1 MLRVIRVE
9 SGSPAQ
15 ATGIRAGDQI
25 IRINGRA
32 VRDYIDFHYH
42 AADPFL
48 RISLLSAAAS
58 GKRRLISLERE
69 PERSLGLQVEEPPI
83 QRCRNRCVFC
93 FIDQLPRGLRRSLYI
108 KDEDYR
114 HGFLRGNFIT
124 GSNLSRGDVSRII
137 RMGLGPLY
145 ISVHAIAPEVRR
157 RLLGGCAQAEILPL
171 LERLTRGGVGVH
183 GQVVLCPG
191 INDGP
196 VLEETI
202 REFERLGPAAL
213 SLAVVPVGLSAHRGR
228 LTPLVPV
235 GAAKAVEVLGALRR
249 WQRICRAK
257 RGSRFVFA
265 ADEFYLLAGEKIP
278 SGRSYEGYPQIE
290 NGVGLT
296 RRSIDSLDRLLKRGG
311 PLPSKPGLTCRIATG
326 RLYAGVLAS
335 RLLPRLKG
343 RVPGKVELSVVRNS
357 LLGES
362 ITVAGLLPGRD
373 ILEELKRAPK
383 ADYYLVPSSAVNAD
397 GLFLDDFP
405 LAGLREALAP
415 GVVIAA
421 EDLAG
426 SLKKVAELESAGP
439 AGPVI

>member
-1 MLRVIRVE
+1 MLRVIQVE

-15 ATGIRAGDQI
+15 AVGIRAGDQI
-25 IRINGRA
+25 IRINGQA

-42 AADPFL
+42 AADSFL
-48 RISLLSAAAS
+48 RISLLSAAAP
-58 GKRRLISLERE
+58 GKRRLVSLERE
-69 PERSLGLQVEEPPI
+69 PERALGLQVEEPPI
-83 QRCRNRCVFC
+83 QRCRNRCLFC

-124 GSNLSRGDVSRII
+124 GSNLTRRDVSRII

-145 ISVHAIAPEVRR
+145 ISVHASAPEVRR
-157 RLLGGCAQAEILPL
+157 RLLGGCAQAEIMPL

-196 VLEETI
+196 VLEQTI
-202 REFERLGPAAL
+202 GDFEGLGPAAL

-228 LTPLVPV
+228 LALLDPV
-235 GAAKAVEVLGALRR
+235 STAVADEVLGTIRR
-249 WQRICRAK
+249 WQAACRAK

-265 ADEFYLLAGEKIP
+265 ADEFYLLAGRKIP
-278 SGRSYEGYPQIE
+278 SARSYEGFPQIE

-296 RRSIDSLDRLLKRGG
+296 RRSIVSLDRLLKRGG
-311 PLPSKPGLTCRIATG
+311 PLPSNQRLICRIATG
-326 RLYAGVLAS
+326 MLYAGVLAGT
-335 RLLPRLKG
+335 LLPRLKG
-343 RVPGKVELSVVRNS
+343 RVPGIIELSVVRNS

-373 ILEELKRAPK
+373 ILEELKRAPH
-383 ADYYLVPSSAVNAD
+383 ADYYLIPSSAVNAD

-405 LAGLREALAP
+405 LAGLRDALAP
-415 GVVIAA
+415 GVVVAA
-421 EDLAG
+421 EDLAA